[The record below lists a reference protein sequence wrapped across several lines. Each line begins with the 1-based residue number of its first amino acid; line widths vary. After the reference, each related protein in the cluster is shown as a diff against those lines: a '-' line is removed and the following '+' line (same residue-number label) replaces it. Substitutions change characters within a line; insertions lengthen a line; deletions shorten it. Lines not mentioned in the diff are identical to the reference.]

1 LLRTLLDKWRVC
13 QEGFGKAPGAGPP
26 SRVTKNPRQRV
37 CPGSVNL
44 DKVGIITDLNDK
56 HLHQTEALKQSC
68 DPISYTNQTNAH
80 MQLLS
85 IIALRNSAK
94 HAAER
99 FRSSLPY
106 SAPTARDTI
115 EKHHVLAC
123 LHLVRHPVAIQCSH
137 FLKTNALD
145 IYDNAIRGLIAGKC
159 AIPKLLGCL
168 H

>member
-1 LLRTLLDKWRVC
+1 VEGLTGRFRKGPRSRTPISGN
-13 QEGFGKAPGAGPP
+13 QGP
-26 SRVTKNPRQRV
+26 PRQRV

-56 HLHQTEALKQSC
+56 HLHQMEALKQSC
-68 DPISYTNQTNAH
+68 DPISVANQTNAH

-99 FRSSLPY
+99 FTSSLPY

-115 EKHHVLAC
+115 EKNHVLAC
-123 LHLVRHPVAIQCSH
+123 LHLVRRPAAIRCSH

-159 AIPKLLGCL
+159 AIPKLLSCL